1 MTLSREFKVGLFI
14 GCTAIIIVLALL
26 YLAAGKGVFENM
38 HAFTLSSRSGDGFT
52 EGMPVVF
59 SGFNIGKVQALELND
74 KGIVL
79 IKIKIPDR
87 HVKWIRSD
95 SAFVLYRP
103 LIGSARI
110 VVNTT
115 NLNSPPLDE
124 KKLVP
129 EVIIVNDIN
138 DAIAKIEPVLER
150 VGRIAEN
157 VERLTL
163 SLSDPKGDLNR
174 VLGNAE
180 KITSNLATKKS
191 LVEMAVSDE
200 ESIKALNDS
209 LKKLKD
215 ITTNVDRIL
224 AKVDRMADKTDS
236 EIYGRDGALP
246 QVNVI
251 LKDIVGKLQKLDKTI
266 DNINKIS
273 ADASEGTKNL
283 HILRSDIDGTLKTVE
298 DVVKKV
304 DAIIG
309 SKKIPEF
316 KVP

>member
-38 HAFTLSSRSGDGFT
+38 HTFTLSSKSGDGFT

-95 SAFVLYRP
+95 SAFILYRP

-110 VVNTT
+110 VVSTT

-124 KKLVP
+124 KKIP

-138 DAIAKIEPVLER
+138 DAIARIEPALER
-150 VGRIAEN
+150 VTQIADN
-157 VERLTL
+157 VERLT
-163 SLSDPKGDLNR
+163 SNLSDPKGDLHR
-174 VLGNAE
+174 ILSNAE
-180 KITSNLATKKS
+180 KITTNLASKKS
-191 LVEMAVSDE
+191 LIEMVVSDE
-200 ESIKALNDS
+200 ESIKALNES

-224 AKVDRMADKTDS
+224 TKVDKMADKTDS
-236 EIYGRDGALP
+236 EIYGKDGALP

-251 LKDIVGKLQKLDKTI
+251 LKDIVSKLQKLDKTV

-273 ADASEGTKNL
+273 ADTSEGTKDL
-283 HILRSDIDGTLKTVE
+283 HILRSDIDDTLKTVE
-298 DVVKKV
+298 GAVRKL

-309 SKKIPEF
+309 LKKAPEF

>member
-38 HAFTLSSRSGDGFT
+38 HAFTLSSKSGDGFT

-59 SGFNIGKVQALELND
+59 SGFNIGKVQSLELND
-74 KGIVL
+74 KGVVL

-95 SAFVLYRP
+95 SAFILYRP

-115 NLNSPPLDE
+115 NLNNPPLDE
-124 KKLVP
+124 KKIP

-138 DAIAKIEPVLER
+138 DAIARIEPALER
-150 VGRIAEN
+150 VTQIADN
-157 VERLTL
+157 VERLT
-163 SLSDPKGDLNR
+163 SNLSDPKGDLHR
-174 VLGNAE
+174 ILSNAG
-180 KITSNLATKKS
+180 KITTNLASKKS
-191 LVEMAVSDE
+191 LVEMVVSDE
-200 ESIKALNDS
+200 ESVKALNES

-215 ITTNVDRIL
+215 ITTTVDRIL
-224 AKVDRMADKTDS
+224 TKVDKMADKTDS
-236 EIYGRDGALP
+236 EIYGKDGALP

-273 ADASEGTKNL
+273 SDTSEGTKDL
-283 HILRSDIDGTLKTVE
+283 HILRSDIDDTLKTVE
-298 DVVKKV
+298 DAVKKL

-309 SKKIPEF
+309 LKKVPEF

>member
-14 GCTAIIIVLALL
+14 GCTIIIILAALL
-26 YLAAGKGVFENM
+26 YLAVGKGVFEKM
-38 HAFTLSSRSGDGFT
+38 HSFTLSSRSGDGFT
-52 EGMPVVF
+52 LGMPVDI
-59 SGFNIGKVQALELND
+59 SGFKIGKVQALELNE

-79 IKIKIPDR
+79 IEIKIANR

-95 SAFVLYRP
+95 SSFILYRP

-115 NLNSPPLDE
+115 NLNSPPLDANNI
-124 KKLVP
+124 P
-129 EVIIVNDIN
+129 AVIIVNDIN

-150 VGRIAEN
+150 VTQIADN
-157 VERLTL
+157 VERLTRT
-163 SLSDPKGDLNR
+163 LSDPKGDLNR

-180 KITSNLATKKS
+180 KITTNLASKKS
-191 LVEMAVSDE
+191 LVEMVISDE
-200 ESIKALNDS
+200 ESVKALNES

-215 ITTNVDRIL
+215 ITNNVDQIL
-224 AKVDRMADKTDS
+224 TKVDKMADKTDS
-236 EIYGRDGALP
+236 ELYGRTGVLP

-251 LKDIVGKLQKLDKTI
+251 LKDVVGKLQKLDKTI
-266 DNINKIS
+266 DNINNIS
-273 ADASEGTKNL
+273 TDASEGMQDL
-283 HILRSDIDGTLKTVE
+283 PILRSDIDDVVNSLD
-298 DVVKKV
+298 DVVKRL

-309 SKKIPEF
+309 SKKSPEF

>member
-1 MTLSREFKVGLFI
+1 MILSREFKVGLFI
-14 GCTAIIIVLALL
+14 GCTVIIIALALL

-38 HAFTLSSRSGDGFT
+38 HAFTLSSKSGDGFT

-59 SGFNIGKVQALELND
+59 SGFNIGKVQALELNE

-95 SAFVLYRP
+95 STFILYRP

-115 NLNSPPLDE
+115 NLNSPSLDE
-124 KKLVP
+124 KKIP
-129 EVIIVNDIN
+129 EVIMVNDIN
-138 DAIAKIEPVLER
+138 DTIARIEPVLER
-150 VGRIAEN
+150 VTQIAKN
-157 VERLTL
+157 IERLT
-163 SLSDPKGDLNR
+163 SNLSDPKGDLNR
-174 VLGNAE
+174 ILGNAE

-200 ESIKALNDS
+200 ESVKALNDS

-224 AKVDRMADKTDS
+224 AKVDKMADKTDS
-236 EIYGRDGALP
+236 EIYGKNGTLP

-251 LKDIVGKLQKLDKTI
+251 LRDIVDKLQKLDKTV

-273 ADASEGTKNL
+273 TDTSEGTKNL
-283 HILRSDIDGTLKTVE
+283 HILRSDIDDTLKTVV
-298 DVVKKV
+298 DAVKKL

-309 SKKIPEF
+309 VRKAPEF